1 LRAKGQAAVIA
12 SSEMLK
18 LARCLHLL
26 IASLATLPSMSLIP
40 FVPFASKA
48 GYSEASTIG
57 DRRYPPSSDCPG
69 DFHLRSTSA

>member
-1 LRAKGQAAVIA
+1 MGRSHRRLRNV
-12 SSEMLK
+12 ET
-18 LARCLHLL
+18 R
-26 IASLATLPSMSLIP
+26 SLPTLTHCFPRNFTFYVSHPIRSIHEQ
-40 FVPFASKA
+40 A